1 MFGIGLPELIV
12 ILIIA
17 LIVVGPERLPDL
29 VRALG
34 RSMAELRSA
43 ANELKASF
51 DEESQRLADEIQTR
65 LPQPDRQVGGG
76 QEDRV
81 SKIDFKTEPE
91 TDAGRSQ
98 ESPKKGDV

>member
-34 RSMAELRSA
+34 RSVAELRSA

-51 DEESQRLADEIQTR
+51 DEEGRRLAEEIQKNR
-65 LPQPDRQVGGG
+65 S
-76 QEDRV
+76 
-81 SKIDFKTEPE
+81 SKIESEIKSEAAKDQ
-91 TDAGRSQ
+91 SQ
-98 ESPKKGDV
+98 EPPKKGDA

>member
-12 ILIIA
+12 IVIIA

-34 RSMAELRSA
+34 RSVAELRSA

-51 DEESQRLADEIQTR
+51 DEEGRRLAEEIQKKR
-65 LPQPDRQVGGG
+65 SSLEESEIKPEADSDQRQ
-76 QEDRV
+76 
-81 SKIDFKTEPE
+81 TPPE
-91 TDAGRSQ
+91 
-98 ESPKKGDV
+98 KGDA

>member
-34 RSMAELRSA
+34 RSVAELRSA

-51 DEESQRLADEIQTR
+51 DEEGRRLAEEIQKNRSSLMESETK
-65 LPQPDRQVGGG
+65 PEVPKDETPPSPGKGG
-76 QEDRV
+76 
-81 SKIDFKTEPE
+81 S
-91 TDAGRSQ
+91 
-98 ESPKKGDV
+98 

>member
-34 RSMAELRSA
+34 RSVAELRSA
-43 ANELKASF
+43 ANELKASL
-51 DEESQRLADEIQTR
+51 DEEGRRLAEEIQEKR
-65 LPQPDRQVGGG
+65 SSLDESEV
-76 QEDRV
+76 
-81 SKIDFKTEPE
+81 KPE
-91 TDAGRSQ
+91 VRTDETPPPAA
-98 ESPKKGDV
+98 KGDL

>member
-29 VRALG
+29 VKALG
-34 RSMAELRSA
+34 RSMAELRNA

-51 DEESQRLADEIQTR
+51 DEESQRLADEVQK
-65 LPQPDRQVGGG
+65 
-76 QEDRV
+76 DRV
-81 SKIDFKTEPE
+81 SKIDFKTEPKVD
-91 TDAGRSQ
+91 TDDRHDP
-98 ESPKKGDV
+98 PKKDEA

>member
-51 DEESQRLADEIQTR
+51 DEESQRLADEIQK
-65 LPQPDRQVGGG
+65 
-76 QEDRV
+76 DRV

-91 TDAGRSQ
+91 TDTGRSQ
-98 ESPKKGDV
+98 ESPKKSDV